1 MEKADYFK
9 VYGYLLALRDTYEQ
23 KARDAA
29 RRDDDFGKELVVN
42 YTKEVV
48 ELNRL
53 MSAVNDEGY
62 SL

>member
-9 VYGYLLALRDTYEQ
+9 IYGYLLALRDTYEQ

-29 RRDDDFGKELVVN
+29 RRDDDLGKELVVN

>member
-9 VYGYLLALRDTYEQ
+9 VYGYLLTLRDIFEQ

-29 RRDDDFGKELVVN
+29 GRNDDLGKELVVS

>member
-9 VYGYLLALRDTYEQ
+9 VYGYLPTRRDIFEQ

-29 RRDDDFGKELVVN
+29 QRGD
-42 YTKEVV
+42 EVGDNALLGYKREII

-53 MSAVNDEGY
+53 MSVVNDEGY